1 VIRFLLAFIL
11 LLPQLA
17 LSEAPQ
23 GRVEGGKQ
31 IPPAGV
37 PVPPADKAELEA
49 GVKQLGAELDGLRKA
64 KGDLTA
70 DVEIFHKAVSYALLH
85 DEFLNAKDIPA
96 AKDLIKIGLERAKEL
111 KEGKPAWATATGV
124 LPRGYVSK
132 IDGSVQPY
140 GLVVPAT
147 YKSGTKTRL
156 DFWLHGRDENLTDL
170 HFVAG
175 RLKSPGEFAPADAI
189 VCHLYGRFCNASKFA
204 GEVDLFEALDSIKK
218 RYTIDENRISVRG
231 FSMGGASTWH
241 LGAHHAG
248 LWACVAPGAGFAE
261 TPVYSNIYKDAVKP
275 TPWQETL
282 WHMYNATDY
291 AVNLSNTN
299 LVAYSGEIDPQKAAA
314 DTMEKALKAEGLE
327 MIHIIGPKTAHKYE
341 PEAKKEVVKRVD
353 EFATKGRDP
362 NPKKIRFTTW
372 TLRYNEM
379 KWLTVDGLEKHW
391 DRARVDAEQ
400 ESGKVTLTTKN
411 VTALSL
417 TLPSASKVVI
427 DGQDL
432 AAAPHYRKADGK
444 WAAGAV
450 DGLAKRHGL
459 QGPIDDAFMD
469 SFVMVT
475 PTGKPMHEKVGAWVS
490 AEQER
495 ATMMWRKF
503 FRGDARVVKDDAV
516 TDDLIANCNL
526 VLWGDPSSNKIL
538 AKIAD
543 KLPIKWSASEITV
556 GSQKLPADA
565 HAAVLCYPNPL
576 NPKRYVVLNS
586 GYTFMDQSPM
596 SNARHVSMLP
606 DWAVVDVSTKKPAAA
621 DFFGEKWE
629 LK

>member
-1 VIRFLLAFIL
+1 MIRWLLALIL
-11 LLPQLA
+11 LFPQ
-17 LSEAPQ
+17 
-23 GRVEGGKQ
+23 GKQ

-37 PVPPADKAELEA
+37 PVPPADKTELEA
-49 GVKQLGAELDGLRKA
+49 GVKQLGAELDGLRKG
-64 KGDLTA
+64 KGDLFA
-70 DVEIFHKAVSYALLH
+70 DVEIFHKAVNYALLH
-85 DEFLNAKDIPA
+85 DEFLSAKDIPV
-96 AKDLIKIGLERAKEL
+96 AKELVKIGLERAKEL
-111 KEGKPAWATATGV
+111 KEGKPTWATASGTIA
-124 LPRGYVSK
+124 RGYVSK

-140 GLVVPAT
+140 GLLVPAN
-147 YKSGTKTRL
+147 YKADQKHRL

-170 HFVAG
+170 HFVNSAVKG
-175 RLKSPGEFAPADAI
+175 KPPFMPADTI
-189 VCHLYGRFCNASKFA
+189 VCSLYGRFCNASKFA
-204 GEVDLFEALDSIKK
+204 GEVDLFEALESIKK
-218 RYTIDENRISVRG
+218 RYSIDENRICIRG
-231 FSMGGASTWH
+231 FSMGGASSWQ

-291 AVNLSNTN
+291 AVNFFNTG
-299 LVAYSGEIDPQKAAA
+299 LVAYSGEEDPQKAAA
-314 DTMEKALKAEGLE
+314 DTMAKSLKEEGLD
-327 MIHIIGPKTAHKYE
+327 MIHIIGPKTKHAYE
-341 PEAKKEVVKRVD
+341 KNAKEEVAKKVD

-362 NPKKIRFTTW
+362 NPKKIRFATW

-379 KWLTVDGLEKHW
+379 KWVTVDGLEKHW
-391 DRARVDAEQ
+391 ERARVDADQ
-400 ESGKVTLTTKN
+400 ESGRITVTTKN
-411 VTALSL
+411 VSAL
-417 TLPSASKVVI
+417 TLTAPGASKVVL

-432 AAAPHYRKADGK
+432 PAAPHYRKTDGK
-444 WAAGAV
+444 WAAGAPE
-450 DGLAKRHGL
+450 GLVKRHGL

-475 PTGKPMHEKVGAWVS
+475 PTGKPMHDKVGAWVS

-495 ATMMWRKF
+495 AVSMWRRF
-503 FRGDARVVKDDAV
+503 FRGDARMVKDDAV
-516 TDDLIANCNL
+516 TDDLISNCNL

-543 KLPIKWSASEITV
+543 KLPIKWTATEITV
-556 GSQKLPADA
+556 GSQKHPADA

-576 NPKRYVVLNS
+576 NPKKYVVLNS

-606 DWAVVDVSTKKPAAA
+606 DWAVIDVSTKKAVAA

>member
-1 VIRFLLAFIL
+1 MIRWLLALTL
-11 LLPQLA
+11 LV
-17 LSEAPQ
+17 APQ
-23 GRVEGGKQ
+23 GKQ

-37 PVPPADKAELEA
+37 PVPAADKAELEA
-49 GVKQLGAELDGLRKA
+49 GLKQLGGELEGLRKA
-64 KGDLTA
+64 KNDLA
-70 DVEIFHKAVSYALLH
+70 SDVEIFQKAVHDALKY
-85 DEFLNAKDIPA
+85 DEFLSAKDIPA
-96 AKDLIKIGLERAKEL
+96 GKELLKIGLDRAKEL
-111 KEGKPAWATATGV
+111 KEGKASWATATGNV
-124 LPRGYVSK
+124 PRGYLSR

-140 GLVVPAT
+140 GLFIPAS
-147 YKSGTKTRL
+147 YKADHKHRL
-156 DFWLHGRDENLTDL
+156 DFWLHGRDEGLTEL
-170 HFVAG
+170 HFVSG
-175 RLKSPGEFAPADAI
+175 RLKGRSEFTPADTI

-204 GEVDLFEALDSIKK
+204 GEVDLFETLDSVKK
-218 RYTIDENRISVRG
+218 RYSIDENRICVRG

-261 TPVYSNIYKDAVKP
+261 TPIYSNIYKDPVKP

-314 DTMEKALKAEGLE
+314 DTMAKALKEEGLE
-327 MIHIIGPKTAHKYE
+327 MIHVIGPKTAHAYE
-341 PEAKKEVVKRVD
+341 KNAKEEVARRVD
-353 EFATKGRDP
+353 EFAAKGRDP

-379 KWLTVDGLEKHW
+379 KWLAVDGLEKHW
-391 DRARVDAEQ
+391 ERARIDAEQ
-400 ESGKVTLTTKN
+400 DSGKATLTTKN
-411 VTALSL
+411 VSALSL
-417 TLPSASKVVI
+417 ALSGISKVAI
-427 DGQDL
+427 DGQEL
-432 AAAPHYRKADGK
+432 AAAPHFHKEDGK
-444 WAAGAV
+444 WTAGPAV
-450 DGLAKRHGL
+450 GLAKRHGL
-459 QGPIDDAFMD
+459 QGPIDDAFLD

-475 PTGKPMHEKVGAWVS
+475 PTGKPYHEKVGAWVAS
-490 AEQER
+490 EEER
-495 ATMMWRKF
+495 ALAMWRRF
-503 FRGDARVVKDDAV
+503 FRGEARVLRDDAV
-516 TDDLIANCNL
+516 TEADIAACNL
-526 VLWGDPSSNKIL
+526 VLWGDPSSNRIL

-543 KLPIKWSASEITV
+543 RLPLKWSAAEIV
-556 GSQKLPADA
+556 AGAQKFGADA

-586 GYTFMDQSPM
+586 GFTFPDQAPL

-606 DWAVVDVSTKKPAAA
+606 DWAVIEVSTKKVVAA

>member
-1 VIRFLLAFIL
+1 MIRWLLA
-11 LLPQLA
+11 LA
-17 LSEAPQ
+17 LLVPQ
-23 GRVEGGKQ
+23 GKQ

-49 GVKQLGAELDGLRKA
+49 GLKTLGAELDGLRKG
-64 KGDLTA
+64 KGDLYA
-70 DVEIFHKAVSYALLH
+70 DVEIFHKAVHDALVH
-85 DEFLNAKDIPA
+85 DEFLNVKDIAA
-96 AKDLIKIGLERAKEL
+96 AKELIKVGLERAKEL
-111 KEGKPAWATATGV
+111 KENKPGWVTGNG
-124 LPRGYVSK
+124 PRGYVSK

-140 GLVVPAT
+140 GVWVPAS
-147 YKSGTKTRL
+147 YKPDHKVRL

-170 HFVAG
+170 HFVNG
-175 RLKSPGEFAPADAI
+175 RLKGKPEFARADTI
-189 VCHLYGRFCNASKFA
+189 VVHLYGRFCNASKFA
-204 GEVDLFEALDSIKK
+204 GEVDLFETLESVKK
-218 RYTIDENRISVRG
+218 RYAIDENRICVRG

-291 AVNLSNTN
+291 AVNYFNTN

-314 DTMEKALKAEGLE
+314 DTMAKALKEEGLE
-327 MIHIIGPKTAHKYE
+327 MIHIIGPKTAHAYE
-341 PEAKKEVVKRVD
+341 KNAKEEVAKKVD

-362 NPKKIRFTTW
+362 NPKKIRFATW
-372 TLRYNEM
+372 TLRWNEM

-391 DRARVDAEQ
+391 ERATVDAEQ

-411 VTALSL
+411 VSALSL
-417 TLPSASKVVI
+417 PGTAKVSI

-432 AAAPHYRKADGK
+432 AAAPHYRKVDGK

-450 DGLAKRHGL
+450 DGLVKRHGL

-475 PTGKPMHEKVGAWVS
+475 PTGKPLNEKVGAWVAS
-490 AEQER
+490 EQDR
-495 ATMMWRKF
+495 AITSWRRF

-516 TDDLIANCNL
+516 SDTMIAESNL
-526 VLWGDPSSNKIL
+526 VLWGDPSSNKVL
-538 AKIAD
+538 SKIAD
-543 KLPIKWSASEITV
+543 KLPLKWTEKNLTV
-556 GSQKLPADA
+556 GAKTYDADS
-565 HAAVLCYPNPL
+565 HAAVLIYPNPL
-576 NPKRYVVLNS
+576 NPKKYIVLNS
-586 GYTFMDQSPM
+586 GYTFQTQSAM

-606 DWAVVDVSTKKPAAA
+606 DWAVMDVGVKQVVTA

-629 LK
+629 LR